1 MERPLVARD
10 HQLTAMTPGRHSIGV
25 DIGGTFTDVVCT
37 DGQGG
42 MRLLKVPTTR
52 GAPGV
57 AVRTAL
63 EQLAREHGVAPAS
76 IDRFAH
82 GTTVATNAVLERKG
96 ARTGLLATEGFRD
109 VLEIGRSFRPNMYD
123 LFVRQNTPTFL
134 APRSRRQPVR
144 ERIGPAGEV
153 LTPLDPASLD
163 TAIRALLD
171 EGVGAIAV
179 AFLFSFANPAHELLA
194 RDAILAA
201 SPGLPVSLSHE
212 VDPAFREYERTCITA
227 FDAYVKPGLI
237 RYVNELE
244 ADLAA
249 MGVPAPLQVMQS
261 RGGLS
266 SAAVALER
274 PVRLFLSGPAAGVI
288 GGRAAGRLAGEADLV
303 TFDVGG
309 TSCDIALVQGGQPVV
324 RPTGT
329 IDGYVVRVP
338 MVDVNAI
345 GAGGGSIAWIDDGG
359 GLRVG
364 PHSAGSEPGPACYA
378 RGGEQ
383 PTVTDAS
390 VVLGY
395 IDPGYFAG
403 GTLRLDPDR
412 AREAVAGIAG
422 RLGLSPEAAALGI
435 HRVVTAQMAEGIR
448 LVSVKRGIDPR
459 GFTLVPLGGGGGI
472 HATALARDLGMRR
485 ILVPRY
491 PGVLAACG
499 LLDAPVEHE
508 VATAFGKPMAA
519 ASAAELGPVLAA
531 LDRRCADLMAKEGVG
546 AGSYAVA
553 HAADICYVGQSHPIE
568 VPIDDG
574 ALAQGLQPLYEA
586 FLAAHERIHGHGERG
601 PARFVNLRSVATAQS
616 AGSGGFGEAPS
627 CGPTVKGHR
636 AVLFAGTPAPVRS
649 ALVDRAALAAGDTVL
664 GPAVLEQ
671 ADTTTLVDPGWRA
684 RVVAGGALLM
694 ELGEGVAA

>member
-1 MERPLVARD
+1 
-10 HQLTAMTPGRHSIGV
+10 LTIALPSPPDTYSIGV

-37 DGQGG
+37 DGKGG
-42 MRLLKVPTTR
+42 MLLLKTPTTR

-63 EQLAREHGVAPAS
+63 EQLARQHGIAPAS
-76 IDRFAH
+76 IARFAH

-96 ARTGLLATEGFRD
+96 GRTGLLTTEGFRD

-144 ERIGPAGEV
+144 ERIGPLGEV
-153 LTPLDPASLD
+153 LTPIDAASLD
-163 TAIRALLD
+163 HAVRALLD
-171 EGVGAIAV
+171 EDVEAIAV
-179 AFLFSFANPAHELLA
+179 AFLFSFVNPAHELAA
-194 RDAILAA
+194 RDAIEVLA
-201 SPGLPVSLSHE
+201 PGLPVSLSHE
-212 VDPAFREYERTCITA
+212 VDPAFREYERTCITT

-237 RYVNELE
+237 RYIQALE
-244 ADLAA
+244 ADLDAI
-249 MGVPAPLQVMQS
+249 GVPAPLQVMQS

-288 GGRAAGRLAGEADLV
+288 GGKAAGLLAGEVNLV

-309 TSCDIALVQGGQPVV
+309 TSCDIALVQQGQPMV

-329 IDGYVVRVP
+329 IDGFVVRVP

-345 GAGGGSIAWIDDGG
+345 GAGGGSIAWIDEGG

-395 IDPGYFAG
+395 IDPQYFAG
-403 GTLRLDPDR
+403 GTLDLDPERAHRAVQDR
-412 AREAVAGIAG
+412 IATP
-422 RLGLSPEAAALGI
+422 LGLSIEQAALGI
-435 HRVVTAQMAEGIR
+435 HRVVTSQMAEGIR

-459 GFTLVPLGGGGGI
+459 GFTLVPLGGGGGV
-472 HATALARDLGMRR
+472 HATALARDLAMQR

-499 LLDAPVEHE
+499 LLAAPVEHE
-508 VATAFGKPMAA
+508 VSAAFGKPIED
-519 ASAAELGPVLAA
+519 ASAGELGPMLAA
-531 LDRRCADLMAKEGVG
+531 LDRRCAALMAKEGLGEEGYVIT
-546 AGSYAVA
+546 

-568 VPIDDG
+568 VPIGDG
-574 ALAQGLQPLYEA
+574 VLVDGLQSLYEA
-586 FLAAHERIHGHGERG
+586 FLAAHERIHGHGEKG
-601 PARFVNLRSVATAQS
+601 PARFVNLRSVATALSPERAILDYHSSGS
-616 AGSGGFGEAPS
+616 AA
-627 CGPTVKGHR
+627 VKGYR
-636 AVLFAGTPAPVRS
+636 SALFAGSPVRVQ
-649 ALVDRAALAAGDTVL
+649 ATLVDRAALAVGDIVR
-664 GPAVLEQ
+664 GPSIVEQ
-671 ADTTTLVDPGWRA
+671 ADTTTLIDPGWEA
-684 RVVAGGALLM
+684 RVVTGGTLM
-694 ELGEGVAA
+694 LHRLEGEAA

>member
-1 MERPLVARD
+1 MSSY
-10 HQLTAMTPGRHSIGV
+10 SIGV

-42 MRLLKVPTTR
+42 MLLLKTPTTR

-63 EQLAREHGVAPAS
+63 EQLARQHGIAPAA
-76 IDRFAH
+76 ITRFAH

-96 ARTGLLATEGFRD
+96 GRTGLLTTEGFRD

-144 ERIGPAGEV
+144 ERIGPLGEV
-153 LTPLDPASLD
+153 LTPVDAASLD
-163 TAIRALLD
+163 QAIRALLD
-171 EGVGAIAV
+171 EEVEAIAV
-179 AFLFSFANPAHELLA
+179 SFLFSFMNPAHELAA
-194 RDAILAA
+194 RDAIAALA
-201 SPGLPVSLSHE
+201 PGLPVSLSHE
-212 VDPAFREYERTCITA
+212 VDPAFREYERTCITM

-237 RYVNELE
+237 RYIQALE
-244 ADLAA
+244 DDLSAI
-249 MGVPAPLQVMQS
+249 GVPAPLQVMQS

-288 GGRAAGRLAGEADLV
+288 GGQAAGLLAGEANLV

-309 TSCDIALVQGGQPVV
+309 TSCDIALVQQGQPVV
-324 RPTGT
+324 RSTGT
-329 IDGYVVRVP
+329 IDGFVVRVP

-345 GAGGGSIAWIDDGG
+345 GAGGGSIGWIDEGG

-364 PHSAGSEPGPACYA
+364 PHSAGSEPGPACYG
-378 RGGEQ
+378 RGGEL

-390 VVLGY
+390 IVLGY
-395 IDPGYFAG
+395 IDPEYFAG
-403 GTLRLDPDR
+403 GALTLDPERAHRAVQDR
-412 AREAVAGIAG
+412 IATP
-422 RLGLSPEAAALGI
+422 LGLSVEQAALGI

-459 GFTLVPLGGGGGI
+459 GFTLVPLGGGGGV
-472 HATALARDLGMRR
+472 HATALARDLAMQR

-508 VATAFGKPMAA
+508 VSAAFGKTIEA
-519 ASAAELGPVLAA
+519 ASASELGPVLAA
-531 LDRRCADLMAKEGVG
+531 LDRRCAALMAKEGLGENYVI
-546 AGSYAVA
+546 A
-553 HAADICYVGQSHPIE
+553 HAADICYVGQSHSIE

-574 ALAQGLQPLYEA
+574 ALEGGLQPLYEA
-586 FLAAHERIHGHGERG
+586 FLAAHERIHGHGEKG
-601 PARFVNLRSVATAQS
+601 PARFVNLRSVATAVSQ
-616 AGSGGFGEAPS
+616 ARVALDYRPSGAA
-627 CGPTVKGHR
+627 TVKGR
-636 AVLFAGTPAPVRS
+636 RSTLFAGSPGRVQAT
-649 ALVDRAALAAGDTVL
+649 LIDRAALAIGDIL
-664 GPAVLEQ
+664 HGPAIVEQ
-671 ADTTTLVDPGWRA
+671 ADTTTLIDPGWEA
-684 RVVAGGALLM
+684 RVVAGGTLM
-694 ELGEGVAA
+694 LHRSEGEAA